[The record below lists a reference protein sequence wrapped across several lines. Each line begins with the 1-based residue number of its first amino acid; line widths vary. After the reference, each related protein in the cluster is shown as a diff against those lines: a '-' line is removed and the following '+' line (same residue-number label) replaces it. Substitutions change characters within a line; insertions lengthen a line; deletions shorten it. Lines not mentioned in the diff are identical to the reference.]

1 MENNTLGRLRFPV
14 VKNWHP
20 QSGIDYGVVPHVHG
34 EVKGHELAEHDNG
47 RSLSSFFLKRGRH
60 LDDVR
65 AGSSFQR
72 VHRDRMIETAQV
84 LSVGTDTYG
93 IPHVRFQVSFRR
105 PNRSRFDG
113 GGRMLALKSFADQ
126 YREHVLALEA

>member
-1 MENNTLGRLRFPV
+1 MNWL
-14 VKNWHP
+14 KN
-20 QSGIDYGVVPHVHG
+20 
-34 EVKGHELAEHDNG
+34 DNG
-47 RSLSSFFLKRGRH
+47 RSLSGFFLKGGRN
-60 LDDVR
+60 LDDVGT
-65 AGSSFQR
+65 GSTFQR
-72 VHRDRMIETAQV
+72 VHRDRIVETAQV